1 MRESPFLSFKET
13 FIFYFI
19 RKAAKM
25 EQRKAIMLMLVND
38 FMKKKINGKR
48 KKMFRLSTI
57 MLESLKFDRRVWS
70 YERKDY
76 WFEKLMENI
85 LNPDY
90 QQRWR
95 SHFRMSGSTFN
106 FLIHLLR
113 QRIEK
118 RDTNFKK
125 AVPIKRRIA
134 IALWR
139 LANGNSYRCVSEVFS
154 IAQSTAN
161 EITALFCRSISE
173 MVNHFILSFRK
184 QELKQKTH
192 SKNSSSVKTAKYRWF
207 LVLLM
212 EPTLQLWLRIMK
224 IRFTTTIDNND
235 TAKT

>member
-13 FIFYFI
+13 FIFYFT

-38 FMKKKINGKR
+38 FMKKKINGRR

-57 MLESLKFDRRVWS
+57 MLESLKFDRRLWS

-76 WFEKLMENI
+76 WFEKFMENI

-113 QRIEK
+113 QRMEK

-139 LANGNSYRCVSEVFS
+139 LAKGNSYRCVSEVFS
-154 IAQSTAN
+154 IGQSTAN

-173 MVNHFILSFRK
+173 MVNHFIKFPETRV
-184 QELKQKTH
+184 ETE
-192 SKNSSSVKTAKYRWF
+192 NSIDKVQAQWK
-207 LVLLM
+207 
-212 EPTLQLWLRIMK
+212 LQNTDSCWCS
-224 IRFTTTIDNND
+224 
-235 TAKT
+235 